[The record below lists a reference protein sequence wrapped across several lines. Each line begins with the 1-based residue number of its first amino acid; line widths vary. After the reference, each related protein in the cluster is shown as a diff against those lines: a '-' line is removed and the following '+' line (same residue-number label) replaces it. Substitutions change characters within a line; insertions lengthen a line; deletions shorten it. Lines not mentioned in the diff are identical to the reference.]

1 MKVLFTA
8 LLIVP
13 LFAFSKQNIDFNL
26 SVDSQTNSI
35 YTQSAN
41 CNPFTESSFVN
52 LLDLIKSQDV
62 EDSKF
67 KKAKIAFR
75 YNCATANQ
83 VLEILELFD
92 VEKTKLEFAKFA
104 FEKTTDQN
112 NYHLINSSFNKESSV
127 QGLKEYIEMR
137 Y

>member
-1 MKVLFTA
+1 MKLLFTA
-8 LLIVP
+8 LVIVP
-13 LFAFSKQNIDFNL
+13 FFAFSKQIIDFNL
-26 SVDSQTNSI
+26 SVDFQKNSI

-41 CNPFTESSFVN
+41 CNPFTESSFVD
-52 LLDLIKSQDV
+52 LLDLIESQDI

-67 KKAKIAFR
+67 KTAKIAFR

-92 VEKTKLEFAKFA
+92 IERTKLEFAKFA
-104 FEKTTDQN
+104 FEKTIDQN
-112 NYHLINSSFNKESSV
+112 NYHLIDSSFDKESSA
-127 QGLKEYIEMR
+127 QSLKEYLEMR